1 MDSDAEQDAFAEQ
14 VWFCP
19 SVHLAFDHL
28 DAVDVAFHGAGA

>member
-1 MDSDAEQDAFAEQ
+1 MVSVAEQDAFAEQ
-14 VWFCP
+14 VWFGP